1 MNSWI
6 KNRKLRRLLKKQ
18 IVNSPPELNKFIADL
33 KKCDYSVIQSIGVL
47 CKKLHIGL
55 NESRDIVL
63 NSPSWIHDKDR
74 IIDLNNKAWETLK
87 QEADEV
93 KLNDDG
99 TESLVFNVKE
109 NEK

>member
-1 MNSWI
+1 MISFL
-6 KNRKLRRLLKKQ
+6 KKRKLSKLLKKQ
-18 IVNSPPELNKFIADL
+18 IIDSAPELNKFIADL
-33 KKCDYSVIQSIGVL
+33 KKCDFSVIQTMGVL

-74 IIDLNNKAWETLK
+74 IMDFNNKAWESLK
-87 QEADEV
+87 QGADEV
-93 KLNDDG
+93 KLNADG